1 MTLKKEKLMKDFIK
15 NVLATMVG
23 MFGFFIVMG
32 VIGMM
37 SIIGMIASGN
47 AAQNVEKNSVFV
59 LNLSGTISEQ
69 GSENPLSMFT
79 GDNSLNSGLNDILS
93 SIKKAKANDDIKGI
107 YIEAGALMTNYATLQ
122 EIRNALADF
131 RKSGKWIV
139 AYGDFYTQG
148 AYYVA
153 SVANKVYINP
163 KGAID
168 WHGIGAQTMFYKDF
182 MAKFGVKW
190 EVVKVGTFKSA
201 TETFTEEKMSDANRL
216 QTQTFIDG
224 TWRNVCDA
232 VSKSRGISVDSLNSY
247 ADSYLALQATETL
260 VKAKMVD
267 GMMYGDQVKDA
278 VKKMMKLEKDDDI
291 SQLTLNDM
299 LNVKDGKV
307 EGSEIAVYYAEGDIV
322 QDPKAATMF
331 GNNNY
336 IASRKVCKDL
346 EDLMNDD
353 DVKAVVVR
361 INSGGGDAYASE
373 QMWHQMS
380 ELRKV
385 KPVVVSMGDYAASG
399 AYYMSA
405 PASWIV
411 AQPNTLTGSIGIFAV
426 IPDFSGLVT
435 SKLGVR
441 FDEVK
446 TNRNST
452 FGNLMARPFNAEEK
466 AMLQASVNRGY
477 SLFRQR
483 VAEGRR
489 LPVESVE
496 KIAQG
501 RVWLATDA
509 LNIKLVD
516 QLGGIDDAVK
526 KAAQLA
532 KLKDYYTSDYPAAA
546 SWMDNLLN
554 SMSSSGTYLDEQLRQ
569 TLGDFYQ
576 PFTML
581 RSIDKRE
588 AIQARIPYAI
598 SIK

>member
-1 MTLKKEKLMKDFIK
+1 MKDFIK

-224 TWRNVCDA
+224 TWRNVCNA

-278 VKKMMKLEKDDDI
+278 VKKIMKLEKGDDI
-291 SQLTLNDM
+291 AQLTLNDM
-299 LNVKDGKV
+299 LNVKGGKV

-483 VAEGRR
+483 VADGRR

-546 SWMDNLLN
+546 SWMDAMLN

>member
-1 MTLKKEKLMKDFIK
+1 MKDFIK

-93 SIKKAKANDDIKGI
+93 AIKKAKANDDIKGI

-122 EIRNALADF
+122 EIRNALDDF

-153 SVANKVYINP
+153 SVADKVYINP
-163 KGAID
+163 KGVVD

-190 EVVKVGTFKSA
+190 QVVKVGTFKSA

-224 TWRNVCDA
+224 TWRNICAA
-232 VSKSRGISVDSLNSY
+232 VSKSRGISIDSLNSY

-278 VKKMMKLEKDDDI
+278 VKKIMKLDKDDDI
-291 SQLTLNDM
+291 QQLTLSNM
-299 LNVKDGKV
+299 LNVKGGKE
-307 EGSEIAVYYAEGDIV
+307 EGSEIAVYYASGDIV

-452 FGNLMARPFNAEEK
+452 FGNTMARPFNAEET

-483 VAEGRR
+483 VADGRR

-576 PFTML
+576 PFTVL

>member
-1 MTLKKEKLMKDFIK
+1 MKDFIK

-107 YIEAGALMTNYATLQ
+107 YIEAGALAANYATLQ

-163 KGAID
+163 KGIVD

-216 QTQTFIDG
+216 QTKTFIDG

-291 SQLTLNDM
+291 AQLTLNDM
-299 LNVKDGKV
+299 LNVKDEKV

-426 IPDFSGLVT
+426 IPDLSGLVT

-483 VAEGRR
+483 VADGRR

-526 KAAQLA
+526 KAAELA

>member
-1 MTLKKEKLMKDFIK
+1 MKDFIK

-153 SVANKVYINP
+153 SVADKVYINP
-163 KGAID
+163 KGIVD

-232 VSKSRGISVDSLNSY
+232 VSKSRGISIDSLNSY

-278 VKKMMKLEKDDDI
+278 VKKMMKLEKDDNI
-291 SQLTLNDM
+291 AQLTLNDM

-426 IPDFSGLVT
+426 IPDLSGLVT
-435 SKLGVR
+435 TKLGVR

-532 KLKDYYTSDYPAAA
+532 KLKDYYTSDYPAVA
-546 SWMDNLLN
+546 SWMDAMLN

>member
-1 MTLKKEKLMKDFIK
+1 MKDFIK

-107 YIEAGALMTNYATLQ
+107 YIEAGALAANYATLQ

-224 TWRNVCDA
+224 TWRNVCNA

-291 SQLTLNDM
+291 AQLTLNDM

-353 DVKAVVVR
+353 NVKTVVVR

-426 IPDFSGLVT
+426 IPDLSGLVT

-526 KAAQLA
+526 KAAELA
-532 KLKDYYTSDYPAAA
+532 KLKEYYTSDYPAAA
-546 SWMDNLLN
+546 SWMDAMLN

>member
-1 MTLKKEKLMKDFIK
+1 MKDFIK

-107 YIEAGALMTNYATLQ
+107 YIEAGALAANYATLQ

-153 SVANKVYINP
+153 SVADKVYINP
-163 KGAID
+163 KGIVD

-278 VKKMMKLEKDDDI
+278 VKKMLKLEKDDI
-291 SQLTLNDM
+291 QQLTLNDM

-426 IPDFSGLVT
+426 IPDLSGLVT
-435 SKLGVR
+435 TKLGVR

-532 KLKDYYTSDYPAAA
+532 KLKEYYTSDYPAAA
-546 SWMDNLLN
+546 SWMDAMLN

>member
-1 MTLKKEKLMKDFIK
+1 MKDFIK

-107 YIEAGALMTNYATLQ
+107 YIEAGALATNYATLQ

-153 SVANKVYINP
+153 SVADKVYINP
-163 KGAID
+163 KGIVD

-224 TWRNVCDA
+224 TWRNVCVA

-260 VKAKMVD
+260 MKAKMVD

-278 VKKMMKLEKDDDI
+278 VKKMMKLDKDDDI
-291 SQLTLNDM
+291 AQLTLNDM

-426 IPDFSGLVT
+426 IPDLSGLVT
-435 SKLGVR
+435 TKLGVR

-452 FGNLMARPFNAEEK
+452 FGDLMARPFNAEEK

-483 VAEGRR
+483 VADGRR

-546 SWMDNLLN
+546 SWMDAMLN

>member
-1 MTLKKEKLMKDFIK
+1 MKDFIK

-299 LNVKDGKV
+299 LNVKGGKV

-346 EDLMNDD
+346 EDLMNDNN
-353 DVKAVVVR
+353 VKAVVVR

-426 IPDFSGLVT
+426 IPDLSGLVT
-435 SKLGVR
+435 TKLGVR

-501 RVWLATDA
+501 RVWIATDA

-546 SWMDNLLN
+546 SWMDAMLN

>member
-1 MTLKKEKLMKDFIK
+1 MKDFIK

-107 YIEAGALMTNYATLQ
+107 YIEAGALAANYATLQ

-216 QTQTFIDG
+216 QTKTFIDG

-260 VKAKMVD
+260 MKAKMVD

-278 VKKMMKLEKDDDI
+278 VKKMMKLDKGDDI
-291 SQLTLNDM
+291 AQLTLNDM

-353 DVKAVVVR
+353 NVKAVVVR

-426 IPDFSGLVT
+426 IPDLSGLVT
-435 SKLGVR
+435 TKLGVR

-483 VAEGRR
+483 VADGRR

-546 SWMDNLLN
+546 SWMDTMLN

>member
-1 MTLKKEKLMKDFIK
+1 MKDFIK

-32 VIGMM
+32 VIGVM
-37 SIIGMIASGN
+37 SIIGMIAPGN

-93 SIKKAKANDDIKGI
+93 AIKKAKANDDIKGI

-122 EIRNALADF
+122 EIRNALDDF

-163 KGAID
+163 KGVVD

-190 EVVKVGTFKSA
+190 QVVKVGTFKSA

-224 TWRNVCDA
+224 TWRNICAA

-278 VKKMMKLEKDDDI
+278 VKKMMKLDKDDNI

-405 PASWIV
+405 PVSWIV

-426 IPDFSGLVT
+426 IPDLSGLVT
-435 SKLGVR
+435 TKLGVR

-546 SWMDNLLN
+546 SWMDAMLN

>member
-1 MTLKKEKLMKDFIK
+1 MKDFIK

-59 LNLSGTISEQ
+59 LNLSGTVSEQ
-69 GSENPLSMFT
+69 GSENPLGMFT

-93 SIKKAKANDDIKGI
+93 SIKKAKANDEIKGI
-107 YIEAGALMTNYATLQ
+107 YIEAGALAANYATLQ

-153 SVANKVYINP
+153 SVADKVYINP
-163 KGAID
+163 KGIVD

-216 QTQTFIDG
+216 QTKTFIDG

-353 DVKAVVVR
+353 NVKAVVVR

-426 IPDFSGLVT
+426 IPDLSGLVT
-435 SKLGVR
+435 TKLGVR

-446 TNRNST
+446 TNRNSN

-546 SWMDNLLN
+546 SWMDAMLN

>member
-1 MTLKKEKLMKDFIK
+1 MKDFIK

-79 GDNSLNSGLNDILS
+79 GENSLNSGLNDILS

-107 YIEAGALMTNYATLQ
+107 YIEAGALAANYATLQ
-122 EIRNALADF
+122 EIRNALDDF

-153 SVANKVYINP
+153 SVADKVYINP
-163 KGAID
+163 KGIVD

-216 QTQTFIDG
+216 QTKTFIDG

-260 VKAKMVD
+260 MKAKMVD

-291 SQLTLNDM
+291 AQLTLNDM
-299 LNVKDGKV
+299 LNVKDEKV

-426 IPDFSGLVT
+426 IPDLSGLVT
-435 SKLGVR
+435 TKLGVR

-483 VAEGRR
+483 VADGRR

-526 KAAQLA
+526 KAAELA

>member
-1 MTLKKEKLMKDFIK
+1 MKDFIK
-15 NVLATMVG
+15 SVLATMVG
-23 MFGFFIVMG
+23 IFGFFIVMG
-32 VIGMM
+32 VLTMM
-37 SIIGMIASGN
+37 SIIGMVASSS
-47 AAQNVEKNSVFV
+47 AAQNVEENSVFV
-59 LNLSGTISEQ
+59 LNLSGTISDQ
-69 GSENPLSMFT
+69 GTDNPLSLFT
-79 GDNSLNSGLNDILS
+79 GDDSQSTGLNNILS
-93 SIKKAKANDDIKGI
+93 AIKKAKTNDDIKGI

-163 KGAID
+163 KGIVD

-182 MAKFGVKW
+182 MAKFGVKC

-216 QTQTFIDG
+216 QTQTFING
-224 TWRNVCDA
+224 TWQNICTA
-232 VSKSRGISVDSLNSY
+232 VSKSRGISIDSLNSY
-247 ADSYLALQATETL
+247 ADSYLALQSTEML

-267 GMMYGDQVKDA
+267 GMMYSDKVKDA

-291 SQLTLNDM
+291 AQLTLSDM
-299 LNVKDGKV
+299 LNVKDEKV
-307 EGSEIAVYYAEGDIV
+307 EGDKIAIYYASGDIV

-331 GNNNY
+331 GNNDY

-346 EDLMNDD
+346 EELMNDD

-452 FGNLMARPFNAEEK
+452 FGNTMARPFNAEET

-483 VAEGRR
+483 VADGRH
-489 LPVESVE
+489 LPIESVE

-526 KAAQLA
+526 KAAELA
-532 KLKDYYTSDYPAAA
+532 KLKEYYTSDYPAAA
-546 SWMDNLLN
+546 SWIDNLLN
-554 SMSSSGTYLDEQLRQ
+554 SMTSSGTYLDTQLRQ
-569 TLGDFYQ
+569 TLGELYQ
-576 PFTML
+576 PFTVL

-598 SIK
+598 NIK

>member
-1 MTLKKEKLMKDFIK
+1 MKDFIK

-107 YIEAGALMTNYATLQ
+107 YIEAGALAANYATLQ

-153 SVANKVYINP
+153 SVADKVYINP
-163 KGAID
+163 KGIVD

-232 VSKSRGISVDSLNSY
+232 VSKSRGISIDSLNSY

-278 VKKMMKLEKDDDI
+278 VKKMMKLEKGDDI
-291 SQLTLNDM
+291 AQLTLNDM
-299 LNVKDGKV
+299 LNVKGGKV

-331 GNNNY
+331 GNSNY

-426 IPDFSGLVT
+426 IPDLSGLVT
-435 SKLGVR
+435 TKLGVR

-501 RVWLATDA
+501 RVWIATDA

-526 KAAQLA
+526 KAAELA

-546 SWMDNLLN
+546 SWMDAMLN

>member
-1 MTLKKEKLMKDFIK
+1 MKDFIK

-107 YIEAGALMTNYATLQ
+107 YIEAGALAANYTTLQ

-153 SVANKVYINP
+153 SVADKVYINP
-163 KGAID
+163 KGIVD

-224 TWRNVCDA
+224 TWRNVCNA

-278 VKKMMKLEKDDDI
+278 VKKIMKLDKDDDI
-291 SQLTLNDM
+291 AQLTLNDM
-299 LNVKDGKV
+299 LNVKDEKV

-426 IPDFSGLVT
+426 IPDLSGLVT
-435 SKLGVR
+435 TKLGVR

-546 SWMDNLLN
+546 SWMDAMLN

>member
-1 MTLKKEKLMKDFIK
+1 MKDFIK

-107 YIEAGALMTNYATLQ
+107 YIEAGALAANYATLQ

-224 TWRNVCDA
+224 TWRNVCNA

-267 GMMYGDQVKDA
+267 GMMYGDQVKNA
-278 VKKMMKLEKDDDI
+278 VKKIMKLDKDDNI

-426 IPDFSGLVT
+426 IPDLSGLVT
-435 SKLGVR
+435 TKLGVR

-532 KLKDYYTSDYPAAA
+532 KLKEYYTSDYPAAA
-546 SWMDNLLN
+546 SWMDAMLN

-588 AIQARIPYAI
+588 AIQTRIPYAI

>member
-1 MTLKKEKLMKDFIK
+1 MKDFIK
-15 NVLATMVG
+15 SVLATMVG
-23 MFGFFIVMG
+23 IFGFFIVMG
-32 VIGMM
+32 VLTMM
-37 SIIGMIASGN
+37 SIIGMVASSS
-47 AAQNVEKNSVFV
+47 AAQNVEENSVFV
-59 LNLSGTISEQ
+59 LNLSGAISDQ
-69 GSENPLSMFT
+69 GTDNPLSLFT
-79 GDNSLNSGLNDILS
+79 GDDSQSTGLNNILS
-93 SIKKAKANDDIKGI
+93 AIKKAKTNDDIKGI

-139 AYGDFYTQG
+139 AYGDYYTQG

-163 KGAID
+163 KGIVD

-182 MAKFGVKW
+182 MAKFGVKC

-216 QTQTFIDG
+216 QTQTFING
-224 TWRNVCDA
+224 TWQNICTA
-232 VSKSRGISVDSLNSY
+232 VSKSRGISIDSLNSY
-247 ADSYLALQATETL
+247 ADSYLALQSTEML
-260 VKAKMVD
+260 MKAKMVD
-267 GMMYGDQVKDA
+267 GMMYSDKVKDA

-291 SQLTLNDM
+291 AQLTLNDM
-299 LNVKDGKV
+299 LNVKDEKV
-307 EGSEIAVYYAEGDIV
+307 EGDKIAIYYASGDIV

-435 SKLGVR
+435 TKLGVR

-446 TNRNST
+446 TNRHST
-452 FGNLMARPFNAEEK
+452 FGNLMARPFNAEET

-483 VAEGRR
+483 VADGRH
-489 LPVESVE
+489 LTIESVE

-526 KAAQLA
+526 KAAELA
-532 KLKDYYTSDYPAAA
+532 KLKEYYTSDYPAAA

-554 SMSSSGTYLDEQLRQ
+554 SMTSSGTYLDAQLRQ
-569 TLGDFYQ
+569 TLGELYQ
-576 PFTML
+576 PFTVL

>member
-1 MTLKKEKLMKDFIK
+1 MKDFIK

-23 MFGFFIVMG
+23 MFGFFIVIG

-107 YIEAGALMTNYATLQ
+107 YIEAGALAANYATLQ

-153 SVANKVYINP
+153 SVADKVYINP
-163 KGAID
+163 KGIVD

-232 VSKSRGISVDSLNSY
+232 VSKSRGISIDSLNSY

-278 VKKMMKLEKDDDI
+278 VKKIMKLDKDDNI

-426 IPDFSGLVT
+426 IPDLSGLVT
-435 SKLGVR
+435 TKLGVR

-546 SWMDNLLN
+546 SWMDAMLN

>member
-1 MTLKKEKLMKDFIK
+1 MKDFIK

-153 SVANKVYINP
+153 SVADKVYINP
-163 KGAID
+163 KGIVD

-426 IPDFSGLVT
+426 IPDLSGLVT
-435 SKLGVR
+435 TKLGVR

-483 VAEGRR
+483 VADGRR

-526 KAAQLA
+526 KAAELA
-532 KLKDYYTSDYPAAA
+532 KLKDYYTSDYPATA

>member
-1 MTLKKEKLMKDFIK
+1 MKDFIK

-37 SIIGMIASGN
+37 SIISMIASGN

-93 SIKKAKANDDIKGI
+93 SIKKAKANDEIKGI

-216 QTQTFIDG
+216 QTKTFIDG

-353 DVKAVVVR
+353 NVKAVVVR

-426 IPDFSGLVT
+426 IPDLSGLVT
-435 SKLGVR
+435 TKLGVR

-546 SWMDNLLN
+546 SWMDAMLN

>member
-1 MTLKKEKLMKDFIK
+1 MKDFIK

-47 AAQNVEKNSVFV
+47 AAQNVEENSVFV
-59 LNLSGTISEQ
+59 LNLSGTVSEQ

-93 SIKKAKANDDIKGI
+93 AIKKAKANDDIKGI

-153 SVANKVYINP
+153 SVADKVYINP

-278 VKKMMKLEKDDDI
+278 VKKMMKLDKGDDI
-291 SQLTLNDM
+291 AQLTLNDM

-426 IPDFSGLVT
+426 IPDLSGLVT
-435 SKLGVR
+435 TKLGVR

-526 KAAQLA
+526 KAAELA

>member
-1 MTLKKEKLMKDFIK
+1 MKDFIK

-107 YIEAGALMTNYATLQ
+107 YIEAGALAANYATLQ

-153 SVANKVYINP
+153 SVADKVYINP
-163 KGAID
+163 KGIVD

-216 QTQTFIDG
+216 QTKTFIDG

-291 SQLTLNDM
+291 AQLTLNDM
-299 LNVKDGKV
+299 LNVKDEKL

-426 IPDFSGLVT
+426 IPDLSGLVT
-435 SKLGVR
+435 TKLGVR

-477 SLFRQR
+477 CLFRQR
-483 VAEGRR
+483 VADGRR

-526 KAAQLA
+526 KAAELA

>member
-1 MTLKKEKLMKDFIK
+1 MKDFIK

-107 YIEAGALMTNYATLQ
+107 YIEAGALAANYATLQ

-153 SVANKVYINP
+153 SVADKVYINP
-163 KGAID
+163 KGIVD

-224 TWRNVCDA
+224 TWRNVCNA
-232 VSKSRGISVDSLNSY
+232 VSKSRGISIDSLNSY

-278 VKKMMKLEKDDDI
+278 VKKMMKLENGDDI
-291 SQLTLNDM
+291 AQLTLNDM

-405 PASWIV
+405 PASWLV
-411 AQPNTLTGSIGIFAV
+411 APPNTLPGSLGIFAV

-546 SWMDNLLN
+546 SWMDAMLN

>member
-1 MTLKKEKLMKDFIK
+1 MKDFIK

-107 YIEAGALMTNYATLQ
+107 YIEAGALAANYATLQ
-122 EIRNALADF
+122 EIRNALDDF

-153 SVANKVYINP
+153 SVADKVYINP
-163 KGAID
+163 KGIVD

-216 QTQTFIDG
+216 QTKTFIDG

-291 SQLTLNDM
+291 AQLTLNDM
-299 LNVKDGKV
+299 LNVKDEKV

-483 VAEGRR
+483 VADGRR

>member
-1 MTLKKEKLMKDFIK
+1 MKDFIK

-69 GSENPLSMFT
+69 GSENTLSMFT

-107 YIEAGALMTNYATLQ
+107 YIEAGALAANYATLQ

-153 SVANKVYINP
+153 SVADKVYINP
-163 KGAID
+163 KGIVD

-224 TWRNVCDA
+224 TWRNVCNA
-232 VSKSRGISVDSLNSY
+232 VSKSRGISIDSLNSY

-278 VKKMMKLEKDDDI
+278 VKKMMKLDKDDNI

-546 SWMDNLLN
+546 SWMDAMLN

>member
-1 MTLKKEKLMKDFIK
+1 MKDFIK

-107 YIEAGALMTNYATLQ
+107 YIEAGALAANYATLQ
-122 EIRNALADF
+122 EIRNALDDF

-153 SVANKVYINP
+153 SVADKVYINP
-163 KGAID
+163 KGIVD

-216 QTQTFIDG
+216 QTKTFIDG

-291 SQLTLNDM
+291 AQLTLNDM
-299 LNVKDGKV
+299 LNVKDEKV

-426 IPDFSGLVT
+426 IPDLSGLVT

-483 VAEGRR
+483 VADGRR

-526 KAAQLA
+526 KAAELA

-554 SMSSSGTYLDEQLRQ
+554 SMSLSGTYLDEQLRQ

>member
-1 MTLKKEKLMKDFIK
+1 MKDFIK

-107 YIEAGALMTNYATLQ
+107 YIEAGALAANYATLQ

-163 KGAID
+163 KGIVD

-216 QTQTFIDG
+216 QTKTFIDG

-353 DVKAVVVR
+353 NVKAVVVR

-526 KAAQLA
+526 KAAELA

-546 SWMDNLLN
+546 SWMDAMLN

>member
-1 MTLKKEKLMKDFIK
+1 MKDFIK

-190 EVVKVGTFKSA
+190 EIVKVGTFKSA

-353 DVKAVVVR
+353 NVKAVVVR

-426 IPDFSGLVT
+426 IPDLSGLVT
-435 SKLGVR
+435 TKLGVR

-501 RVWLATDA
+501 RVWIATDA

-526 KAAQLA
+526 KAAELA

-546 SWMDNLLN
+546 SWMDAMLN

>member
-1 MTLKKEKLMKDFIK
+1 MKDFIK
-15 NVLATMVG
+15 SVLATMVG
-23 MFGFFIVMG
+23 IFGFFIVMG
-32 VIGMM
+32 VLTMM
-37 SIIGMIASGN
+37 SIIGMVASSS
-47 AAQNVEKNSVFV
+47 AAQNVEENSVFV
-59 LNLSGTISEQ
+59 LNLSGTISDQ
-69 GSENPLSMFT
+69 GTDNPLSLFT
-79 GDNSLNSGLNDILS
+79 GDDSQSTGLNNILS
-93 SIKKAKANDDIKGI
+93 AIKKAKTNDDIKGI
-107 YIEAGALMTNYATLQ
+107 YIEAGALITNYATLQ

-139 AYGDFYTQG
+139 AYGDYYTQG
-148 AYYVA
+148 SYYVA

-163 KGAID
+163 KGIVD

-182 MAKFGVKW
+182 MAKFGVKC

-216 QTQTFIDG
+216 QTQTFING
-224 TWRNVCDA
+224 TWQNICTA
-232 VSKSRGISVDSLNSY
+232 VSKSRGISIDSLNSY
-247 ADSYLALQATETL
+247 ADSYLALQSTEML
-260 VKAKMVD
+260 MKAKMVD
-267 GMMYGDQVKDA
+267 GMMYSDKVKDA

-291 SQLTLNDM
+291 AQLTLNDM
-299 LNVKDGKV
+299 LNVKDEKV
-307 EGSEIAVYYAEGDIV
+307 EGDKIAIYYASGDIV

-331 GNNNY
+331 GNNDY

-435 SKLGVR
+435 TKLGVR

-446 TNRNST
+446 TNRHST
-452 FGNLMARPFNAEEK
+452 FGNLMARPFNAEET

-483 VAEGRR
+483 VADGRH
-489 LPVESVE
+489 LPIESVE

-526 KAAQLA
+526 KAAELA
-532 KLKDYYTSDYPAAA
+532 KLKEYYTSDYPATA
-546 SWMDNLLN
+546 SWIDNLLN
-554 SMSSSGTYLDEQLRQ
+554 SMSSSGTYLDAQPRQ
-569 TLGDFYQ
+569 TLGELYQ
-576 PFTML
+576 PFTVL

>member
-1 MTLKKEKLMKDFIK
+1 MKDFIK
-15 NVLATMVG
+15 SVLATMVG
-23 MFGFFIVMG
+23 IFGFFIVMG
-32 VIGMM
+32 VLTMM
-37 SIIGMIASGN
+37 SIIGMVASSS
-47 AAQNVEKNSVFV
+47 AAQNVEENSVFV
-59 LNLSGTISEQ
+59 LNLSGTISDQ
-69 GSENPLSMFT
+69 GIDNPLSLFT
-79 GDNSLNSGLNDILS
+79 GDDSQSTGLNNILS
-93 SIKKAKANDDIKGI
+93 AIKKAKANDDIKGI

-139 AYGDFYTQG
+139 AYGDYYTQG

-163 KGAID
+163 KGIVD

-182 MAKFGVKW
+182 MAKFGVKC

-216 QTQTFIDG
+216 QTQTFING
-224 TWRNVCDA
+224 TWQNICTA
-232 VSKSRGISVDSLNSY
+232 VSKSRGISIDSLNSY
-247 ADSYLALQATETL
+247 ADSYLALQSTEML
-260 VKAKMVD
+260 MKAKMVD
-267 GMMYGDQVKDA
+267 GMMYGDKVKDA

-291 SQLTLNDM
+291 AQLTLNDM
-299 LNVKDGKV
+299 LNVKDEKV
-307 EGSEIAVYYAEGDIV
+307 EGDKIAIYYAEGDIV

-331 GNNNY
+331 GNNDY

-435 SKLGVR
+435 TKLGVR

-452 FGNLMARPFNAEEK
+452 FGNLMARPFNAEET

-477 SLFRQR
+477 NLFRQR
-483 VAEGRR
+483 VADGRH
-489 LPVESVE
+489 LPIESVE

-526 KAAQLA
+526 KAAELA
-532 KLKDYYTSDYPAAA
+532 KLKEYYTSDYPAAA

-554 SMSSSGTYLDEQLRQ
+554 SMTSSGTYLDAQLRQ
-569 TLGDFYQ
+569 TLGELYQ
-576 PFTML
+576 PFTVL

>member
-1 MTLKKEKLMKDFIK
+1 MKDFIK
-15 NVLATMVG
+15 SVLATMVG
-23 MFGFFIVMG
+23 IFGFFIVMG
-32 VIGMM
+32 VLTMM
-37 SIIGMIASGN
+37 SIIGMVASSS
-47 AAQNVEKNSVFV
+47 AAQNVEENSVFV
-59 LNLSGTISEQ
+59 LNLSGAISDQ
-69 GSENPLSMFT
+69 GTDNPLSLFT
-79 GDNSLNSGLNDILS
+79 GDDSQSTGLNNILS
-93 SIKKAKANDDIKGI
+93 AIKKAKANDDIKGI

-139 AYGDFYTQG
+139 AYGDYYTQG

-163 KGAID
+163 KGIVD

-182 MAKFGVKW
+182 MAKFGVKC

-224 TWRNVCDA
+224 TWQNICTA
-232 VSKSRGISVDSLNSY
+232 VSKSRGISIDSLNSY
-247 ADSYLALQATETL
+247 ADSYLALQSTEML
-260 VKAKMVD
+260 MKAKMVD
-267 GMMYGDQVKDA
+267 GMMYSDKVKDA

-291 SQLTLNDM
+291 AQLTLSDM
-299 LNVKDGKV
+299 LNVKDEKV
-307 EGSEIAVYYAEGDIV
+307 EGDKIAIYYASGDIV

-331 GNNNY
+331 GNNDY

-452 FGNLMARPFNAEEK
+452 FGNLMARPFNAEET

-483 VAEGRR
+483 VADGRH
-489 LPVESVE
+489 LPIESVE

-526 KAAQLA
+526 KAAELA
-532 KLKDYYTSDYPAAA
+532 KLKEYYTSDYPATA
-546 SWMDNLLN
+546 SWIDNLLN
-554 SMSSSGTYLDEQLRQ
+554 SMTSSGTYLDAQLRQ
-569 TLGDFYQ
+569 TLGELYQ
-576 PFTML
+576 PFTVL

>member
-1 MTLKKEKLMKDFIK
+1 MKDFIK

-107 YIEAGALMTNYATLQ
+107 YIEAGALAANYATLQ

-153 SVANKVYINP
+153 SVADKVYINP
-163 KGAID
+163 KGIVD

-216 QTQTFIDG
+216 QTKTFIDG

-260 VKAKMVD
+260 MKAKMVD

-278 VKKMMKLEKDDDI
+278 VKKMMKLEKDDNI

-299 LNVKDGKV
+299 LNVKGGKV

-353 DVKAVVVR
+353 NVKAVVVR

-426 IPDFSGLVT
+426 IPDLSGLVT
-435 SKLGVR
+435 TKLGVR

-509 LNIKLVD
+509 LNMKLVD

-526 KAAQLA
+526 KAAELA

-546 SWMDNLLN
+546 SWMDAMLN

>member
-1 MTLKKEKLMKDFIK
+1 MKDFIK

-47 AAQNVEKNSVFV
+47 AAQNVEENSVFV
-59 LNLSGTISEQ
+59 LNLSGTVSEQ

-93 SIKKAKANDDIKGI
+93 AIKKAKANDDIKGI

-153 SVANKVYINP
+153 SVADKVYINP
-163 KGAID
+163 KGIVD

-224 TWRNVCDA
+224 TWRNVCTA

-247 ADSYLALQATETL
+247 ADSYLALQSTETL

>member
-1 MTLKKEKLMKDFIK
+1 MKDFIK
-15 NVLATMVG
+15 SVLATMVG
-23 MFGFFIVMG
+23 IFGFFIVMG
-32 VIGMM
+32 VLTMM
-37 SIIGMIASGN
+37 SIIGMVASSS
-47 AAQNVEKNSVFV
+47 AAQNVEENSVFV
-59 LNLSGTISEQ
+59 LNLSGTISDQ
-69 GSENPLSMFT
+69 GTDNPLSLFT
-79 GDNSLNSGLNDILS
+79 GDDSQSTGLNNILS
-93 SIKKAKANDDIKGI
+93 AIKKAKTNDDIKGI
-107 YIEAGALMTNYATLQ
+107 YIEAGALITNYATLQ

-139 AYGDFYTQG
+139 AYGDYYTQG

-163 KGAID
+163 KGIVD

-182 MAKFGVKW
+182 MAKFGVKC

-216 QTQTFIDG
+216 QTQTFING
-224 TWRNVCDA
+224 TWQNICTA
-232 VSKSRGISVDSLNSY
+232 VSKSRGISIDSLNSY
-247 ADSYLALQATETL
+247 ADSYLALQSTEML
-260 VKAKMVD
+260 MKAKMVD

-291 SQLTLNDM
+291 AQLTLNDM
-299 LNVKDGKV
+299 LNVKDEKV
-307 EGSEIAVYYAEGDIV
+307 EGDKIAIYYASGDIV

-331 GNNNY
+331 GNNDY

-435 SKLGVR
+435 TKLGVR

-446 TNRNST
+446 TNRHST
-452 FGNLMARPFNAEEK
+452 FGNLMARPFNAEET

-483 VAEGRR
+483 VADGRH
-489 LPVESVE
+489 LPIESVE

-526 KAAQLA
+526 KAAELA
-532 KLKDYYTSDYPAAA
+532 KLKGYYTSDYPATA
-546 SWMDNLLN
+546 SWIDNLLN
-554 SMSSSGTYLDEQLRQ
+554 SMSSSGTYLDAQLRQ
-569 TLGDFYQ
+569 TLGELYQ
-576 PFTML
+576 PFTVL

>member
-1 MTLKKEKLMKDFIK
+1 MKDFIK

-23 MFGFFIVMG
+23 MFGFFIVIG

-107 YIEAGALMTNYATLQ
+107 YIEAGALAANYATLQ

-153 SVANKVYINP
+153 SVADKVYINP
-163 KGAID
+163 KGIVD

-216 QTQTFIDG
+216 QTKTFIDG

-291 SQLTLNDM
+291 AQLTLNDM
-299 LNVKDGKV
+299 LNVKDEKL

-426 IPDFSGLVT
+426 IPDLSGLVT
-435 SKLGVR
+435 TKLGVR

-483 VAEGRR
+483 VADGRR

-526 KAAQLA
+526 KAAELA

>member
-1 MTLKKEKLMKDFIK
+1 MKDFIK

-107 YIEAGALMTNYATLQ
+107 YIEAGALAANYATLQ

-153 SVANKVYINP
+153 SVADKVYINP
-163 KGAID
+163 KGIVD

-260 VKAKMVD
+260 MKAKMVD

-278 VKKMMKLEKDDDI
+278 VKKIMKLDKDDNI

-426 IPDFSGLVT
+426 IPDLSGLVT
-435 SKLGVR
+435 TKLGVR

-532 KLKDYYTSDYPAAA
+532 KLKDYYTSDYPATA
-546 SWMDNLLN
+546 SWMDAMLN

>member
-1 MTLKKEKLMKDFIK
+1 MKDFIK

-59 LNLSGTISEQ
+59 LNLSGTVSEQ

-107 YIEAGALMTNYATLQ
+107 YIEAGALAANYATLQ

-153 SVANKVYINP
+153 SVADKVYINP
-163 KGAID
+163 KGIVD

-216 QTQTFIDG
+216 QTKTFIDG

-526 KAAQLA
+526 KAAELA

>member
-1 MTLKKEKLMKDFIK
+1 MKDFIK
-15 NVLATMVG
+15 SVLATMVG
-23 MFGFFIVMG
+23 IFGFFIVMG
-32 VIGMM
+32 VLTMM
-37 SIIGMIASGN
+37 SIIGMVASSS
-47 AAQNVEKNSVFV
+47 AAQNVEENSVFV
-59 LNLSGTISEQ
+59 LNLSGTISDQ
-69 GSENPLSMFT
+69 GTDNPLSLFT
-79 GDNSLNSGLNDILS
+79 GDDSQSTGLNNILS
-93 SIKKAKANDDIKGI
+93 AIKKAKTNDDIKGI
-107 YIEAGALMTNYATLQ
+107 YIEAGALITNYATLQ

-139 AYGDFYTQG
+139 AYGDYYTQG

-163 KGAID
+163 KGIVD

-182 MAKFGVKW
+182 MAKFGVKC

-216 QTQTFIDG
+216 QTQTFING
-224 TWRNVCDA
+224 TWQNICTA
-232 VSKSRGISVDSLNSY
+232 VSNSRGISIDSLNSY
-247 ADSYLALQATETL
+247 ADSYLALQSTEML
-260 VKAKMVD
+260 MKAKMVD
-267 GMMYGDQVKDA
+267 GMMYSDKVKDA

-291 SQLTLNDM
+291 AQLTLNDM
-299 LNVKDGKV
+299 LNVKDEKV
-307 EGSEIAVYYAEGDIV
+307 EGDKIAIYYASGDIV

-411 AQPNTLTGSIGIFAV
+411 AQPNTLTGSIGIFAL

-435 SKLGVR
+435 TKLGVR

-446 TNRNST
+446 TNRHST
-452 FGNLMARPFNAEEK
+452 FGNLMARPFNAEET

-483 VAEGRR
+483 VADGRH
-489 LPVESVE
+489 LTIESVE

-532 KLKDYYTSDYPAAA
+532 KLKEYYTSDYPAAA

-554 SMSSSGTYLDEQLRQ
+554 SMTSSGTYLDAQLRQ
-569 TLGDFYQ
+569 TLGELYQ
-576 PFTML
+576 PFTVL

>member
-1 MTLKKEKLMKDFIK
+1 MKDFIK

-59 LNLSGTISEQ
+59 LNLSGTVSEQ

-107 YIEAGALMTNYATLQ
+107 YIEAGALAANYATLQ

-153 SVANKVYINP
+153 SVADKVYINP
-163 KGAID
+163 KGIVD

-216 QTQTFIDG
+216 QTKTFIDG

-278 VKKMMKLEKDDDI
+278 VKKMMKLDKDDDI
-291 SQLTLNDM
+291 AQLTLNDM

-353 DVKAVVVR
+353 NVKAVVVR

-426 IPDFSGLVT
+426 IPDLSGLVT
-435 SKLGVR
+435 TKLGVR

-501 RVWLATDA
+501 RVWIATDA

-526 KAAQLA
+526 KAAELA
-532 KLKDYYTSDYPAAA
+532 KLKEYYTSDYPAAA
-546 SWMDNLLN
+546 SWMDAMLN

>member
-1 MTLKKEKLMKDFIK
+1 MKDFIK
-15 NVLATMVG
+15 SVLATMVG
-23 MFGFFIVMG
+23 IFGFFIVMG
-32 VIGMM
+32 VLTMM
-37 SIIGMIASGN
+37 SIIGMVASSS
-47 AAQNVEKNSVFV
+47 AAQNVEENSVFV
-59 LNLSGTISEQ
+59 LNLSGTISDQ
-69 GSENPLSMFT
+69 GTDNPLSLFT
-79 GDNSLNSGLNDILS
+79 GDDSQSTGLNNILS
-93 SIKKAKANDDIKGI
+93 AIKKAKTNDDIKGI

-139 AYGDFYTQG
+139 AYGDYYTQG

-163 KGAID
+163 KGIVD

-182 MAKFGVKW
+182 MAKFGVKC

-224 TWRNVCDA
+224 TWQNICTA
-232 VSKSRGISVDSLNSY
+232 VSKSRGISIDSLNSY
-247 ADSYLALQATETL
+247 ADSYLALQSTEML
-260 VKAKMVD
+260 MKAKMVD
-267 GMMYGDQVKDA
+267 GMMYSDKVKDA

-291 SQLTLNDM
+291 AQLTLNDM
-299 LNVKDGKV
+299 LNVKDEKV
-307 EGSEIAVYYAEGDIV
+307 EGDKIAIYYASGDIV

-331 GNNNY
+331 GNNDY

-452 FGNLMARPFNAEEK
+452 FGNTMARPFNAEET

-477 SLFRQR
+477 NLFRQR
-483 VAEGRR
+483 VADGRH
-489 LPVESVE
+489 LPIESVE

-532 KLKDYYTSDYPAAA
+532 KLKEYYTSDYPAAA
-546 SWMDNLLN
+546 SWIDNLLN
-554 SMSSSGTYLDEQLRQ
+554 SMTSSGTYLDAQLRQ
-569 TLGDFYQ
+569 TLGELYQ
-576 PFTML
+576 PFTVL